1 MPSITTRPALTGKF
15 ATTLEAVA
23 EAQNTSTAAVLR
35 QLMTDAWGE
44 NLENAPTTPATPT
57 VMTVKPDCHGRQ
69 SHAPSPVATP
79 SVAADDL
86 FAQSA

>member
-1 MPSITTRPALTGKF
+1 VPSITTRPALTGKF

-23 EAQNTSTAAVLR
+23 EAQNTSTAAILR
-35 QLMTDAWGE
+35 QLMTNAWGE
-44 NLENAPTTPATPT
+44 NLENAPTTSATPT
-57 VMTVKPDCHGRQ
+57 VMTAMTDSHDRQ
-69 SHAPSPVATP
+69 SNPSTTVVTP

>member
-35 QLMTDAWGE
+35 QLMIAAWGE
-44 NLENAPTTPATPT
+44 NLENAPTTPATST
-57 VMTVKPDCHGRQ
+57 VMTVKTVGHDCQ
-69 SHAPSPVATP
+69 SNPPSPVIPP
-79 SVAADDL
+79 SVTADDL